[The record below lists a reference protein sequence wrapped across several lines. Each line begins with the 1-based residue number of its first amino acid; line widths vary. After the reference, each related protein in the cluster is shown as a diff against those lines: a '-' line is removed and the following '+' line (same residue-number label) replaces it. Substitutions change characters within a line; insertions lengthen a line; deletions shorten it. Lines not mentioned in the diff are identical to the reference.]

1 MKGTFLMT
9 QGFLKLVGRDRP
21 VTIVNLAT
29 SGSLGIYPN
38 MSSYSVSKM
47 SAVHLQSFVAV
58 ENPNVAAM
66 SLDPCLA
73 DTDMLLD
80 DFKSMQLIDFDLI
93 GGAAL
98 WLTTEGAKFMSGRLF
113 NVTWDVE
120 ELIAR
125 RDEVVKENQLVF
137 GFNGRLGKDQFQ

>member
-1 MKGTFLMT
+1 MI
-9 QGFLKLVGRDRP
+9 QGFLKLVGREKP
-21 VTIVNLAT
+21 ATIINLAT

-38 MSSYSVSKM
+38 ISSYTVSKLT
-47 SAVHLQSFVAV
+47 AVHLQRFVAA

-80 DFKSMQLIDFDLI
+80 DFKTMNLIDFDLI

-98 WLTTEGAKFMSGRLF
+98 WLSTDQAKFMSGRLF

-120 ELIAR
+120 ELIER
-125 RDEVVKENQLVF
+125 KDEVVNENLLVF
-137 GFNGRLGKDQFQ
+137 GFQGRLGKDQFQ